1 MFHSA
6 QFGGRLHEGAVDG
19 WRVTWE
25 SRGRVHQHRLWCFQS
40 IGVAQ
45 RVVCVVAFNPGS
57 LRGAGDRLAS
67 DTTLRIIRNVMPR
80 NTAALVL
87 NLFSLATSEP
97 SKLFDN
103 WANRDCRGFDW
114 CLCQALPIDAV
125 AFAYGDY
132 DQHEIY
138 GEYVRRRADEIRELF
153 ACFTEVATPQN
164 QSGNPAHPINWQRRK
179 LLPNVRRAISR
190 AVRGR

>member
-1 MFHSA
+1 MFDTP

-25 SRGRVHQHRLWCFQS
+25 AKGRIHQHRLWCFQS
-40 IGVAQ
+40 NGRAQ

-67 DTTLRIIRNVMPR
+67 DTTLRIIRYAMPR

-87 NLFSLATSEP
+87 NLFTLATTEP
-97 SKLFDN
+97 PMLFDN
-103 WANRDCRGFDW
+103 WENRDCRGFDR
-114 CLCQALPIDAV
+114 CICQSLPIDAV

-132 DQHEIY
+132 DQHETY
-138 GEYVRRRADEIRELF
+138 GLHVRRRADEIRELLAAF
-153 ACFTEVATPQN
+153 PEVATPRN
-164 QSGNPAHPINWQRRK
+164 QSGNPAHPIHWQRRN
-179 LLPNVRRAISR
+179 LMPNVRRAISR
-190 AVRGR
+190 ALR